1 MDDGR
6 SRRAAVRK
14 GVHVRHH
21 VMPELA
27 LLLGRHGE
35 VDVRLV
41 ALHLLDL
48 GLCDGQTQRL
58 EDTWQRGRREDEEP
72 SQVLCLWQD
81 ISDDYAANFPL

>member
-1 MDDGR
+1 MAGAQNYSVVPNVAGGGAQVDDGS
-6 SRRAAVRK
+6 SRRAAVRE
-14 GVHVRHH
+14 GVYVSHH
-21 VMPELA
+21 VVPELA

-58 EDTWQRGRREDEEP
+58 EDR
-72 SQVLCLWQD
+72 
-81 ISDDYAANFPL
+81 